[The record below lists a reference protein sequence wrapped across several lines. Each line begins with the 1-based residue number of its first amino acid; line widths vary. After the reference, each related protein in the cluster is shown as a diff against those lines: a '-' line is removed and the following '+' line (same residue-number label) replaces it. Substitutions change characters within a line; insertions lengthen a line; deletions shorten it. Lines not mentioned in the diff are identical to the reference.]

1 MKSSQTLKKWKP
13 ILAKYEPLKVLG
25 SGSYGQVIQARN
37 KETNKIV
44 VINNYGIIWRSKERS
59 WSNYGVLLLFIIS
72 SVTGL
77 IIGFCLVY

>member
-13 ILAKYEPLKVLG
+13 ILAKYERLKVLG

-44 VINNYGIIWRSKERS
+44 AIKKSNGIKKLKI
-59 WSNYGVLLLFIIS
+59 
-72 SVTGL
+72 T
-77 IIGFCLVY
+77 VYYYYL

>member
-37 KETNKIV
+37 KETNKIMA
-44 VINNYGIIWRSKERS
+44 IKKSNGIKK
-59 WSNYGVLLLFIIS
+59 LK
-72 SVTGL
+72 
-77 IIGFCLVY
+77 